1 MITFTCDKCEKP
13 LEVDDDLRGQKVECP
28 YCGDVNVVNSAQT
41 IASAGSRPQ
50 ARPSSGAFAGPSGS
64 KPSDPPIDKASQM
77 GLPPDT
83 GPGGPEHDVLRVH
96 PAMFRARPGRGS
108 LILLLIFGG
117 TALMIF
123 GGPTTVGIGLFAGG
137 AIVAAGLIWL
147 LVWWVQCRTVTL
159 ILTNKR
165 ATLRRGI
172 LARHTNE
179 VLHDRIQD
187 IQITQTLLQRFW
199 KIGRIGISS
208 SGEAGVE
215 IMADDLPDPVRLRE
229 IIDAYRNV

>member
-1 MITFTCDKCEKP
+1 MITFTCDKCEKL

-28 YCGDVNVVNSAQT
+28 YCGDVNVVKA
-41 IASAGSRPQ
+41 ASATHGAGGASGRPQ
-50 ARPSSGAFAGPSGS
+50 ARASAGPSSS

-96 PAMFRARPGRGS
+96 PAMFRARPGRGT
-108 LILLLIFGG
+108 LILLLIAGG
-117 TALMIF
+117 VALMVF
-123 GGPTTVGIGLFAGG
+123 GGPATAGIGIFAGG
-137 AIVAAGLIWL
+137 VIVAAGLLWL
-147 LVWWVQCRTVTL
+147 LVWWIQCRTVTL

-165 ATLRRGI
+165 VTLRRGI

-215 IMADDLPDPVRLRE
+215 IMASDLPDPIRLRE
-229 IIDAYRNV
+229 VIDAYRNV